1 VSSTGG
7 LYEGVERGSD
17 PLPYAPFTPVFLPMS
32 DMWQLRISR
41 AEIEK
46 SQVMKATWK
55 HLYGYT

>member
-1 VSSTGG
+1 VSSAGG

-41 AEIEK
+41 AEIKK
-46 SQVMKATWK
+46 SQVMQAT
-55 HLYGYT
+55 